1 MEKLD
6 GNIIRQLC
14 KTYGCDIEG
23 IRIFYLQRIL
33 LNWDTGEEDG
43 YEYLYRVVIKDE
55 GCEPNGLGKFISKFI
70 NDFDVEVSTVLD
82 DSLDWVE
89 YE

>member
-6 GNIIRQLC
+6 GNIIVQLC
-14 KTYGCDIEG
+14 KTYGCDVEG
-23 IRIFYLQRIL
+23 IRIFYLQRVL
-33 LNWDTGEEDG
+33 LNWETGEEDG

-55 GCEPNGLGKFISKFI
+55 DCDVKGLSKFISKFI
-70 NDFDVEVSTVLD
+70 NDFDVEVSNKID
-82 DSLDWVE
+82 DSLEWVE